1 MQMVTERT
9 DKFSGNNMQRSNARA
24 RLSAAGSARPACEPK
39 PARRGIS
46 ARKPVERKCIVTGQA
61 KPADLMI
68 RFVLAPDGMVVPDLR
83 NKLEGRGVWV
93 TATRSYVMEASQK
106 SLFARGFGCAAS
118 VPEGLPEMIDALLER
133 SCLDAL
139 GLARKAGHIIRGQ
152 AKVEAAARHKALGAI
167 VHASDGA
174 HDGQRK
180 IYGAMLAGGRND
192 RVELINQFT
201 SNQLSLAFGMPNVI
215 HAALPDGGI
224 ADLFVKNCWRLL
236 QYREKTASGEIPGSM
251 GSGNIDPDNLVE
263 LSSEGART
271 E

>member
-1 MQMVTERT
+1 MQVMTEQT
-9 DKFSGNNMQRSNARA
+9 DKNSSKSMRRSSART
-24 RLSAAGSARPACEPK
+24 RISAAGSARSDSESK
-39 PARRGIS
+39 SARRGTSI
-46 ARKPVERKCIVTGQA
+46 RKPVERKCIVTGQT

-68 RFVLAPDGMVVPDLR
+68 RFVLAPDGVVVPDLR
-83 NKLEGRGVWV
+83 AKLEGRGVWV

-106 SLFARGFGCAAS
+106 GLFARGFRCAAS
-118 VPEGLPEMIDALLER
+118 VPEGLSEMIDALLER

-152 AKVEAAARHKALGAI
+152 AKVEAAARHKTLGAI

-174 HDGQRK
+174 YDGQRK

-192 RVELINQFT
+192 KVELINQFT

-224 ADLFVKNCWRLL
+224 ADLFVKNCRRLL
-236 QYREKTASGEIPGSM
+236 QYREKTASGEMPGSM